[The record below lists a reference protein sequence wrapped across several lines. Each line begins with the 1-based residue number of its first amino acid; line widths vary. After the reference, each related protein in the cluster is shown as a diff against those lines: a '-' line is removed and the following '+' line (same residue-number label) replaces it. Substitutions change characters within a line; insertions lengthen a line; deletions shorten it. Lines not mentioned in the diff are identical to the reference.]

1 MDLFVFSSKNLTNI
15 WAGVGA
21 RRWAVSLDQAEMPGA
36 RTKARSLPIGGLG
49 ILYCVETQSLTT
61 PFLVASAP
69 NERATIRDVWSEEWH
84 LPFDIHPLGS
94 PHRQMAKADI
104 AQLPT
109 VIASGR
115 QWNNVILT
123 QGQFVFQPT
132 TVGREDWE
140 ILFSRLAVAPI
151 LD

>member
-21 RRWAVSLDQAEMPGA
+21 RRWAVSAEQAEMPGA
-36 RTKARSLPIGGLG
+36 RTKAKALRIGALG

-61 PFLVASAP
+61 PFLVSSVP
-69 NERATIRDVWSEEWH
+69 DEQITVRDIWPEEWH
-84 LPFDIHPLGS
+84 LPFAIHPLGS
-94 PHRQMAKADI
+94 PHRQMERREI

-109 VIASGR
+109 VVASGK

-123 QGQFVFQPT
+123 QGQFAFQPSK
-132 TVGREDWE
+132 VGADDWE
-140 ILFSRLAVAPI
+140 ILFARLVV
-151 LD
+151 DRM

>member
-21 RRWAVSLDQAEMPGA
+21 RRWAVSLDQADMPGA
-36 RTKARSLPIGGLG
+36 RTKARGLHVGAIG

-61 PFLVASAP
+61 PFLVSSAP
-69 NERATIRDVWSEEWH
+69 DEEGTVRDVWPEEWH
-84 LPFDIHPLGS
+84 LPFGIHPLGS
-94 PHRQMAKADI
+94 PHRQMGKLEI
-104 AQLPT
+104 AQLPA

-115 QWNNVILT
+115 QWNNVIRT

-132 TVGREDWE
+132 TVGADDWE
-140 ILFSRLAVAPI
+140 MLFGRLGAMQG
-151 LD
+151 

>member
-21 RRWAVSLDQAEMPGA
+21 RRWAVSLEQAEMSGA
-36 RTKARSLPIGGLG
+36 RTKARGLPIGALG

-69 NERATIRDVWSEEWH
+69 DERTTVRDVWSEEWH

-104 AQLPT
+104 AQLPA

-132 TVGREDWE
+132 ILGRDDWE
-140 ILFSRLAVAPI
+140 ILFARLAVAPI
-151 LD
+151 